1 MKIFPGQRMSNEELC
16 ALAKGGDTEARNRLL
31 ETNLSFIR
39 QQANKIYGQSG
50 SGCLDVDDLIQE
62 GCFGLMEAIDRF
74 DPERGTKFLTYA
86 VWWIRKFMREAASI
100 VLADDEVCLSEMEK
114 FSLPQ
119 IYGKSP
125 EQIVLQAETYA
136 ELHNGL
142 GQISARERTY
152 LLYRYGFTDGG
163 EHPIPETAAHFHL
176 TEKRAQNTERAALDD
191 LRRRLLR

>member
-1 MKIFPGQRMSNEELC
+1 MSNEELC
-16 ALAKGGDTEARNRLL
+16 ALAKDGDTEARNRLL

-39 QQANKIYGQSG
+39 QQANKIWGQSG

-62 GCFGLMEAIDRF
+62 GCFGLMEAISRF

-86 VWWIRKFMREAASI
+86 VWWIRKFMREAVGI
-100 VLADDEVCLSEMEK
+100 VQADGEVSLDELEE

-125 EQIVLQAETYA
+125 EQIVLQTETYA
-136 ELHNGL
+136 ELHDSL
-142 GQISARERTY
+142 RQISARERTY
-152 LLYRYGFTDGG
+152 LLYRYGFTDGD

-176 TEKRAQNTERAALDD
+176 TEKRAQKTEQAALDD

>member
-1 MKIFPGQRMSNEELC
+1 MSNEELC

-86 VWWIRKFMREAASI
+86 VWWIRK
-100 VLADDEVCLSEMEK
+100 
-114 FSLPQ
+114 
-119 IYGKSP
+119 
-125 EQIVLQAETYA
+125 
-136 ELHNGL
+136 
-142 GQISARERTY
+142 
-152 LLYRYGFTDGG
+152 
-163 EHPIPETAAHFHL
+163 
-176 TEKRAQNTERAALDD
+176 
-191 LRRRLLR
+191 

>member
-1 MKIFPGQRMSNEELC
+1 MSNEELC

-86 VWWIRKFMREAASI
+86 VWWIRKFIKETVRI
-100 VLADDEVCLSEMEK
+100 ILADDGVNLTTLANDEQFE
-114 FSLPQ
+114 
-119 IYGKSP
+119 IYEKSP
-125 EQIVLQAETYA
+125 EKIVLQAETYPSYIMA
-136 ELHNGL
+136 WGKSPL
-142 GQISARERTY
+142 GR
-152 LLYRYGFTDGG
+152 G
-163 EHPIPETAAHFHL
+163 PICSTV
-176 TEKRAQNTERAALDD
+176 TVS
-191 LRRRLLR
+191 

>member
-1 MKIFPGQRMSNEELC
+1 MSNEELC
-16 ALAKGGDTEARNRLL
+16 ALAKGGETEARNRLL

-50 SGCLDVDDLIQE
+50 SGRLDVDDLIQE
-62 GCFGLMEAIDRF
+62 GCLGLMEAINRF

-86 VWWIRKFMREAASI
+86 VWWIRKFMQEAVNIVAASDT
-100 VLADDEVCLSEMEK
+100 VSLDELEE

-119 IYGKSP
+119 AYGKSP
-125 EQIVLQAETYA
+125 EQIVLQAETYS
-136 ELHNGL
+136 ELHDSL
-142 GQISARERTY
+142 RQISARGRAY
-152 LLYRYGFTDGG
+152 LLYRYGFTDGD

-176 TEKRAQNTERAALDD
+176 TEKRAKKTERAALDD